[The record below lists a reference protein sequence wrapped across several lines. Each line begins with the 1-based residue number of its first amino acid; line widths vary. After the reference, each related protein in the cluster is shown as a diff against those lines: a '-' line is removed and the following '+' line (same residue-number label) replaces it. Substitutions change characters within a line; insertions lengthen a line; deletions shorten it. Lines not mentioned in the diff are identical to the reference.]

1 MTHPQPQPERRY
13 YTLEEARQLLPRLRT
28 MLGALQDDKLQLDA
42 TVEALGR
49 LTPAMRGN
57 GHAVDA
63 RHYEERIEELLAAI
77 RERVSRI
84 TELGIELKDI
94 ENGLVDFPSLRD
106 GRAVYLC
113 WRFDEPDIGY
123 WHELDTGFAGRR
135 PLDSESENG

>member
-1 MTHPQPQPERRY
+1 MTRPDRQPEPRY

-28 MLGALQDDKLQLDA
+28 LLGALQDDKLQLDA

-57 GHAVDA
+57 GHSADA
-63 RHYEERIEELLAAI
+63 RHYEERIEELLTAI
-77 RERVSRI
+77 RERVGQI
-84 TELGIELKDI
+84 AELGIEVKDI

-123 WHELDTGFAGRR
+123 WHELDAGFAGRQ
-135 PLDSESENG
+135 PLDPGRNDG